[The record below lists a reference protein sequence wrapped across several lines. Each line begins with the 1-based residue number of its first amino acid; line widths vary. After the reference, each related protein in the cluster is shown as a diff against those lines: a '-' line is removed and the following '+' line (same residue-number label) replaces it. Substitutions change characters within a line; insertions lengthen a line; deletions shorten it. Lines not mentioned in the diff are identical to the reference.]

1 MEPQYS
7 PKQEDEFPLQ
17 IEDLQALFDPKD
29 LAALHS
35 LGGVEGL
42 QQALRS
48 DVKTGLNKDGVEDI
62 NSRKE
67 YFGEN
72 RLPEQPPQT
81 FLSLVWIALHD
92 KTLIVLSVAAVIS
105 LAVGLFLELRPNK
118 TSTEPHWV
126 EGLAIIISILI
137 VVLVQAVNDYR
148 KEAQFRKLNSKKE
161 DRLVKCLRSGQVQM
175 LSVFDIVVGD
185 ILLLEPG
192 DVMNVDGILISG
204 HNVRCDESSATG
216 ESDIIRKAPYAEN
229 ADDIDPF
236 ILGGGKI
243 TEGVGQ
249 FLVTCVG
256 EFSYSGKVMMSLR
269 VPSEDTP
276 LQIKLDELAENIAK
290 IAVSVSLLLLL
301 ILVIKYII
309 QQSTTGWD
317 EGPVVFENFIKI
329 FVLSVLIIV
338 VAVPEGL
345 PLAVTIALAY
355 GIIKMMKDNNLVR
368 VLSACETMGNATTV
382 CSDKTGTLTQN
393 RMTVVAGFIG
403 CKTEFKNDSGIA
415 KLKKKLNEKEEDVLD
430 TKYRQV
436 QSQPFSGPQYVNLLI
451 DSVVMNSNAFEEVDQ
466 KGAKSFVGNKTESA
480 LLEFCVKMGLHDYTS
495 YKAATD
501 KSVFQ
506 VYPFS
511 SERKSMSTVVK
522 INDDTVRFYVKGAS
536 EIVLKYASQIMVLED
551 NASVQ
556 YKVVSFTD
564 SLRAQMLGKISSFA
578 DESLRT
584 ILVAF
589 KDMPMSE
596 YIDIVGAK
604 NVGKEVPAEAAE
616 QLEEMCHHD
625 LAVILLVG
633 IEDPLREGVPEAVK
647 RCQKAGVF
655 VRMVTGDNVHTATA
669 IAKKCGIYTAGGVIM
684 EGPQFRNLP
693 DKEMKEMLPRLQV
706 LARSSPGDKQILV
719 GKLKEMGET
728 VAVTGDGTN
737 DAPALKM
744 ADVGFSM
751 GITGTEVSKEASDI
765 ILMDDNFTSIL
776 KAMMWGRSVND
787 SVRKF
792 IQFQMTIS
800 ISAVT
805 IVFVSAIA
813 SPNNQSALSAIQLL
827 WINMLIG
834 SIAALTLATDRPTE
848 DILDRFPDSKNDPL
862 ITVEMWKMILGQSA
876 YCITSCL
883 ILFFVGP
890 AVFRLDVSQRYDQYQ
905 LGALVY
911 NVFLFEI
918 LFNQF
923 NSRRIDGSYNV
934 FKGILKNKFYIPLLF
949 LIVGA
954 QVLIIYYGGEVF
966 HTVPITNAMWVV
978 SLICGLLVFPI
989 AAIIRFLPTG
999 DGCKICGFNFGMK
1012 EEPRAALLNLP
1023 PSQQLFY
1030 EQSQSKRRL
1039 SLFKAIHRDLDLSRQ
1054 SRDSDSVHS
1063 LPRGSRKQSHNV
1075 RTKDRKSS
1083 NLAAHA
1089 HHHDDDPQSVAL
1101 RSLRSQLNEQ
1111 GGSTGDVHHHNQ
1123 NHSHTANRR
1132 GLFVANVIFSGI
1144 DGIQTVPKSKNT
1156 DPKTR
1161 YEYGFPLICFAYT
1174 FAFNKSDTELALSI
1188 WPNDEASG
1196 WEFCVYTPEVG
1207 GFYQITAEPIHKN
1220 GNLMINSTQCYP
1232 VETQFL
1238 SFAPAGNPPKAMYNT
1253 LGSNGMKTPKVVY
1266 TNTVYAVKTVS
1277 LMNLYFH
1284 PFNDQQTLKVQ
1295 FSSMVNEMKQA
1306 EDGRDFVVGF
1316 DCEWEYLK
1324 DSGNQGKIGKV
1335 SVLQLCFPGSKVLII
1350 QLCHLKQIPTILSLF
1365 MRDASIKKVGRKVG
1379 DDARL
1384 LMQDYNQVVESVE
1397 DLAKIAK
1404 DKCLISSAKVSLRT
1418 LTQQF
1423 LGFELDKDEGVR
1435 VSKWSARKLI
1445 ELQITYAARDVIAS
1459 LLIYETVVSGQQQFS
1474 QPSIMNEIDSE
1485 VQSPQTELTDCAS
1498 FPVVGD
1504 GCSRVKLDAWH
1515 AMKRICIP
1523 RHHAFQYE
1531 FCSQLR
1537 DAIFVVNQE
1546 DANDVA
1552 RVLNQKG
1559 LNYDD
1564 VLYSKPDYILQR
1576 VRRLIPPAPVLV
1588 ERLRHVLMEFSQEKY
1603 TDPDSGK
1610 PLLDSVAKEEFAKL
1624 LIHAGRGCLS
1634 DPQGISLY
1642 YEKGKDKDGLTLYRC
1657 IRGSSSVEGAVHQK
1671 LAMKLQPWNAG
1682 PKYAD
1687 LAAAVLRNRYNV
1699 RASQRNRPGFPTIG
1713 HYDHDLIDKIQ
1724 DITQKIYGLSVHDW
1738 WTPIN
1743 QLKLHGESFG
1753 ILPVVSTDQ
1762 QVNVCVS
1769 DPRIEKYT
1777 ESMKYLA
1784 VKMKTLIPHLPIQS
1798 VEEIKCFNVSVSKY
1812 MRGTFKQID
1821 HKLFADDWNAGR
1833 LKAKPDG
1840 IAITC
1845 KLPEHLE
1852 SYYKTFLK
1860 ALTRKNAIS
1869 FHSLS
1874 LQMVK
1879 HQLSATVA
1887 LDYHFPAVGESKQ
1900 LYPDRMITLLANPV
1914 AEELDEQLDLDAI
1927 VDDEEP
1933 AVVEQS
1939 SSLTVR
1945 QVGFVSNE
1953 VVPQMGGQTD
1963 LTPTVTDSGQQK
1975 NLRLDKKCKN
1985 CGLRISQG
1993 CTGGT
1998 RSKCVLEGGPV
2009 PKQ

>member
-1 MEPQYS
+1 MELQYDPTS
-7 PKQEDEFPLQ
+7 EDEFPLQ

-29 LAALHS
+29 LSALHS

-42 QQALRS
+42 QQTLRS

-62 NSRKE
+62 NIRKD

-126 EGLAIIISILI
+126 EGLAIFISILI

-148 KEAQFRKLNSKKE
+148 KEAQFRKLNTKKE
-161 DRLVKCLRSGQVQM
+161 DREVKCLRSGNVQM
-175 LSVFDIVVGD
+175 LSIFDVVVGD

-192 DVMNVDGILISG
+192 DIVNVDGVLVSG
-204 HNVRCDESSATG
+204 HNLHCDESSATG
-216 ESDIIRKAPYAEN
+216 ESDLIRKTPYSAY
-229 ADDIDPF
+229 ADGADFDPF
-236 ILGGGKI
+236 ILSGSKV

-249 FLVTCVG
+249 FLITCVG
-256 EFSYSGKVMMSLR
+256 EHSFNGKLMMGLR
-269 VPSEDTP
+269 IPEDDTP
-276 LQIKLDELAENIAK
+276 LQVKLDGLVETIAK
-290 IAVSVSLLLLL
+290 TAVSVSLLLLV
-301 ILVIKYII
+301 ILVIKYLVS
-309 QQSTTGWD
+309 QSINGWD
-317 EGPVVFENFIKI
+317 EGPIILENIVGIVV
-329 FVLSVLIIV
+329 VSTVIIV
-338 VAVPEGL
+338 VVVPEGL

-556 YKVVSFTD
+556 YKVVPFTD

-596 YIDIVGAK
+596 YIEIVGAK

-669 IAKKCGIYTAGGVIM
+669 IAKKCGIYTTGGIIM

-693 DKEMKEMLPRLQV
+693 DKEMKEILPRLQV

-792 IQFQMTIS
+792 IQFQLTIS

-805 IVFVSAIA
+805 IVFISAIA

-827 WINMLIG
+827 WINMIIS

-848 DILDRFPDSKNDPL
+848 YILDRLPDSKNDPL
-862 ITVEMWKMILGQSA
+862 ITVEMWKMILGQSV

-883 ILFFVGP
+883 ILVFVGP
-890 AVFRLDVSQRYDQYQ
+890 AVFRLDVSQRYDEYQ
-905 LGALVY
+905 LGALVF

-923 NSRRIDGSYNV
+923 NCRRIDGSYNV

-949 LIVGA
+949 LIVA
-954 QVLIIYYGGEVF
+954 TQVLIIYYGGEVF

-1030 EQSQSKRRL
+1030 EQSQSKQRL
-1039 SLFKAIHRDLDLSRQ
+1039 SLFKAIHRDWDLSRQ
-1054 SRDSDSVHS
+1054 SRNSDSVHS
-1063 LPRGSRKQSHNV
+1063 LPRGSRNQSHNV

-1083 NLAAHA
+1083 NLAEHGYLY
-1089 HHHDDDPQSVAL
+1089 DDDPQSVAL

-1111 GGSTGDVHHHNQ
+1111 GGSTGDLHHHNY
-1123 NHSHTANRR
+1123 NHYHTANRR
-1132 GLFVANVIFSGI
+1132 G
-1144 DGIQTVPKSKNT
+1144 Q
-1156 DPKTR
+1156 
-1161 YEYGFPLICFAYT
+1161 
-1174 FAFNKSDTELALSI
+1174 
-1188 WPNDEASG
+1188 AS
-1196 WEFCVYTPEVG
+1196 
-1207 GFYQITAEPIHKN
+1207 
-1220 GNLMINSTQCYP
+1220 M
-1232 VETQFL
+1232 
-1238 SFAPAGNPPKAMYNT
+1238 
-1253 LGSNGMKTPKVVY
+1253 
-1266 TNTVYAVKTVS
+1266 
-1277 LMNLYFH
+1277 
-1284 PFNDQQTLKVQ
+1284 
-1295 FSSMVNEMKQA
+1295 
-1306 EDGRDFVVGF
+1306 
-1316 DCEWEYLK
+1316 
-1324 DSGNQGKIGKV
+1324 
-1335 SVLQLCFPGSKVLII
+1335 
-1350 QLCHLKQIPTILSLF
+1350 
-1365 MRDASIKKVGRKVG
+1365 
-1379 DDARL
+1379 
-1384 LMQDYNQVVESVE
+1384 
-1397 DLAKIAK
+1397 
-1404 DKCLISSAKVSLRT
+1404 
-1418 LTQQF
+1418 
-1423 LGFELDKDEGVR
+1423 
-1435 VSKWSARKLI
+1435 
-1445 ELQITYAARDVIAS
+1445 
-1459 LLIYETVVSGQQQFS
+1459 
-1474 QPSIMNEIDSE
+1474 
-1485 VQSPQTELTDCAS
+1485 
-1498 FPVVGD
+1498 
-1504 GCSRVKLDAWH
+1504 
-1515 AMKRICIP
+1515 
-1523 RHHAFQYE
+1523 
-1531 FCSQLR
+1531 
-1537 DAIFVVNQE
+1537 
-1546 DANDVA
+1546 
-1552 RVLNQKG
+1552 
-1559 LNYDD
+1559 
-1564 VLYSKPDYILQR
+1564 
-1576 VRRLIPPAPVLV
+1576 
-1588 ERLRHVLMEFSQEKY
+1588 
-1603 TDPDSGK
+1603 
-1610 PLLDSVAKEEFAKL
+1610 
-1624 LIHAGRGCLS
+1624 
-1634 DPQGISLY
+1634 
-1642 YEKGKDKDGLTLYRC
+1642 
-1657 IRGSSSVEGAVHQK
+1657 SSSHE
-1671 LAMKLQPWNAG
+1671 
-1682 PKYAD
+1682 
-1687 LAAAVLRNRYNV
+1687 VL
-1699 RASQRNRPGFPTIG
+1699 
-1713 HYDHDLIDKIQ
+1713 L
-1724 DITQKIYGLSVHDW
+1724 
-1738 WTPIN
+1738 
-1743 QLKLHGESFG
+1743 
-1753 ILPVVSTDQ
+1753 
-1762 QVNVCVS
+1762 
-1769 DPRIEKYT
+1769 
-1777 ESMKYLA
+1777 
-1784 VKMKTLIPHLPIQS
+1784 
-1798 VEEIKCFNVSVSKY
+1798 
-1812 MRGTFKQID
+1812 
-1821 HKLFADDWNAGR
+1821 
-1833 LKAKPDG
+1833 
-1840 IAITC
+1840 
-1845 KLPEHLE
+1845 
-1852 SYYKTFLK
+1852 
-1860 ALTRKNAIS
+1860 
-1869 FHSLS
+1869 
-1874 LQMVK
+1874 
-1879 HQLSATVA
+1879 
-1887 LDYHFPAVGESKQ
+1887 
-1900 LYPDRMITLLANPV
+1900 
-1914 AEELDEQLDLDAI
+1914 
-1927 VDDEEP
+1927 
-1933 AVVEQS
+1933 
-1939 SSLTVR
+1939 
-1945 QVGFVSNE
+1945 
-1953 VVPQMGGQTD
+1953 
-1963 LTPTVTDSGQQK
+1963 
-1975 NLRLDKKCKN
+1975 
-1985 CGLRISQG
+1985 
-1993 CTGGT
+1993 
-1998 RSKCVLEGGPV
+1998 
-2009 PKQ
+2009 